1 MAARHPNPDAKN
13 GGTHVAPQPLNL
25 AFGRFAAPELLS
37 RKGQPGV
44 DTTSFDARKGP
55 FFFWYAGQNVIR
67 PSRILARLASGSPY
81 LFFEASKT
89 GRFCHSFQGRI
100 YSGPKNKYRSTPHL

>member
-13 GGTHVAPQPLNL
+13 GGTHVAPQPLHL

-44 DTTSFDARKGP
+44 GTTSFDARKGP
-55 FFFWYAGQNVIR
+55 FFFWYAGQNAIR
-67 PSRILARLASGSPY
+67 PSRIPRAPRQWIALLVFRGL
-81 LFFEASKT
+81 
-89 GRFCHSFQGRI
+89 
-100 YSGPKNKYRSTPHL
+100 KNRTFLPQLPGTDLQRPEK